1 MALLYG
7 YCLSDSQRKGEYLL
21 YELAEKGSL
30 DYFWEGQLGR
40 ERLSSFGRRAQI
52 ALDTFIGLRFLHV
65 GNKYIKPCF
74 HRDIKSGNIV
84 LKKDMTAQLIDCGLA
99 TFVQSDDSTSTMMS
113 TGVKGT
119 RGYVC
124 PKYCTGAIAY
134 DESCDIFSF
143 GVVLCEL
150 WTGKQQNHRDANG
163 RIVNYYEQ
171 YVNEGRFMEDDLD
184 KSFGFGVGD
193 KIPLVMNQ
201 YKHLA
206 LDCMATSPK
215 KRPSGE
221 DVMDRLEIIWHS
233 LNGTPNESSIES
245 DEDDVNEGGEETASS
260 SSSGASSSSSGS
272 SNGDSFLPVEKPVI
286 NRKAKDVTESMV
298 DDIKM
303 ARDGY
308 ILGRGDTS
316 DPNPAGESG
325 NDVRN
330 GTLND
335 SVAAEVDKEAGV
347 AEEDLE
353 DRAVEGTTAQDKKFE
368 SSLAAS
374 NSFDA
379 PTCRLCRTYSADEGC
394 DVCLMCIALQD
405 ERDAIARAVSAELD
419 ADSFGVQ
426 ELKYPRNVQGDSS
439 LSSPSMDLRLN
450 NPIPRLFVIV
460 PEALK
465 NGWKHPRTWLRRQ
478 VATRYNLFFICAHT
492 YQVIRP
498 PVQLTVSSAWIEKI
512 ALTLGVS
519 LTLLKME
526 AKKAEELDTRSPDL
540 KLDQLNQM
548 LGEVEMILEEQG
560 QGLHIL
566 DCIQSGIRL
575 SDNDIKLLNGEAY
588 ELICEKAREDRE
600 WRQVMDPTRKMGD
613 PHIIWVASVVAMD
626 PESEFEVI
634 NV

>member
-1 MALLYG
+1 
-7 YCLSDSQRKGEYLL
+7 
-21 YELAEKGSL
+21 
-30 DYFWEGQLGR
+30 
-40 ERLSSFGRRAQI
+40 
-52 ALDTFIGLRFLHV
+52 
-65 GNKYIKPCF
+65 
-74 HRDIKSGNIV
+74 
-84 LKKDMTAQLIDCGLA
+84 
-99 TFVQSDDSTSTMMS
+99 
-113 TGVKGT
+113 
-119 RGYVC
+119 
-124 PKYCTGAIAY
+124 
-134 DESCDIFSF
+134 
-143 GVVLCEL
+143 
-150 WTGKQQNHRDANG
+150 
-163 RIVNYYEQ
+163 
-171 YVNEGRFMEDDLD
+171 
-184 KSFGFGVGD
+184 
-193 KIPLVMNQ
+193 
-201 YKHLA
+201 
-206 LDCMATSPK
+206 
-215 KRPSGE
+215 
-221 DVMDRLEIIWHS
+221 
-233 LNGTPNESSIES
+233 
-245 DEDDVNEGGEETASS
+245 
-260 SSSGASSSSSGS
+260 
-272 SNGDSFLPVEKPVI
+272 
-286 NRKAKDVTESMV
+286 
-298 DDIKM
+298 
-303 ARDGY
+303 
-308 ILGRGDTS
+308 
-316 DPNPAGESG
+316 
-325 NDVRN
+325 
-330 GTLND
+330 
-335 SVAAEVDKEAGV
+335 
-347 AEEDLE
+347 
-353 DRAVEGTTAQDKKFE
+353 
-368 SSLAAS
+368 
-374 NSFDA
+374 
-379 PTCRLCRTYSADEGC
+379 
-394 DVCLMCIALQD
+394 MCIALQD